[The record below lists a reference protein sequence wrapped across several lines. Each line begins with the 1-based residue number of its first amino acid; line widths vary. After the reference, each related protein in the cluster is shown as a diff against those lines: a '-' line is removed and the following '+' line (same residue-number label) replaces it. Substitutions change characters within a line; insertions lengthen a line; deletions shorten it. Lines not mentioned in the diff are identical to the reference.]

1 MDGQKGGI
9 KKVKT
14 KKQACKFGVLVLFQ
28 TGYEKPVT
36 PGQTREQRER

>member
-1 MDGQKGGI
+1 MARQKGGL

-14 KKQACKFGVLVLFQ
+14 KKQACKFGVLILFQ

-36 PGQTREQRER
+36 PGQTRERER